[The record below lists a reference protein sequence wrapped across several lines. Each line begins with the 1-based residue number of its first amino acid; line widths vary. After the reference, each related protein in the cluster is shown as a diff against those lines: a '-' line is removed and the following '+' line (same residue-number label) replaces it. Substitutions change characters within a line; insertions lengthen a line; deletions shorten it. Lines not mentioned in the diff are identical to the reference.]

1 MSTIGPQTCLDN
13 TSGLMGG
20 SSLFY
25 LYSTRYLFEFGV
37 FPLIPSL
44 ILPSRSISYNLI
56 RLSTWSLLLN
66 YYIFRSSISTQ
77 WKWVL
82 KNPPRPGTIAR
93 AVIRYSV
100 LRPLMVPLLP
110 FGSEGVLS
118 ISQETT
124 PLSFQGS
131 LIPKLSMLP
140 KNWKMTMTTRPMV
153 ISKILVLGGD
163 DDED

>member
-1 MSTIGPQTCLDN
+1 MSTIGPQTCPDN

-37 FPLIPSL
+37 FPLTPSL
-44 ILPSRSISYNLI
+44 TLPSRSISYNLI

-66 YYIFRSSISTQ
+66 YYIFRSSISRQ
-77 WKWVL
+77 WKRVL
-82 KNPPRPGTIAR
+82 KIPPRPGIIVR

-100 LRPLMVPLLP
+100 LLPLMAPLLP
-110 FGSEGVLS
+110 FGSEGMLS
-118 ISQETT
+118 ISRETT
-124 PLSFQGS
+124 PLSSQES
-131 LIPKLSMLP
+131 LILKLSMLS
-140 KNWKMTMTTRPMV
+140 KNWKTMTTTRQIM
-153 ISKILVLGGD
+153 ISKILVPGGD